1 MYNRIQTV
9 EYDEINEHAPDS
21 IKNDDEKFDITGSHN
36 EMADFQNKMKQWS
49 IKHNITRRA
58 LNDLLSILIMF
69 GCTFM
74 PKDSRTFFKTPRK
87 VPIDVLSK
95 GSLWYYGVK
104 IQLEQILRKIF
115 SSINILDTIHLDFN
129 FDGVELFD
137 GSNKC
142 FWPMIASIRGIFL
155 SNYTVRQ
162 KK

>member
-1 MYNRIQTV
+1 
-9 EYDEINEHAPDS
+9 
-21 IKNDDEKFDITGSHN
+21 
-36 EMADFQNKMKQWS
+36 
-49 IKHNITRRA
+49 
-58 LNDLLSILIMF
+58 
-69 GCTFM
+69 M
-74 PKDSRTFFKTPRK
+74 PKDSRTFLKTPRK

-104 IQLEQILRKIF
+104 IQLEQILRKKI

-162 KK
+162 KKLMLT